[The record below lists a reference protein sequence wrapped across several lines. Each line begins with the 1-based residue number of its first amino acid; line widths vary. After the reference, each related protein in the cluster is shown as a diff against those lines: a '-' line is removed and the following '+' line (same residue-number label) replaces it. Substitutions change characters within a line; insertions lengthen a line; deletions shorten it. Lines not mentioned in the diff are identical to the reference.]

1 MTKILVVD
9 DEQNMR
15 TGLKD
20 NLEFEGYEV
29 DTANDGEQGLK
40 KILDNTYNLII
51 LDVMMPKKSG
61 FDVCKEVRKAGIT
74 TPVILLTAKGDEIDK
89 VVGLEI
95 GADDYVT
102 KPFSLRELLAR
113 VKAILRRGENLVM
126 DEAAR
131 EVMIGKL
138 VINFNGYKATS
149 KNKDVQMSHKEFE
162 ILHYLWKR
170 RNSTVSRDDLL
181 TEIWGYDEN
190 PTTRTVDNFILKLRQ
205 KVELDSNHP
214 QIILT
219 VHGIGYKLAHRIIC
233 IIIDLKAKWI

>member
-1 MTKILVVD
+1 MPKILVVD

-20 NLEFEGYEV
+20 NLEFEGYDV

-126 DEAAR
+126 NESAR
-131 EVMIGKL
+131 EVKIGKL
-138 VINFNGYKATS
+138 EINFDGYKATS

-162 ILHYLWKR
+162 ILHHLWKH

-181 TEIWGYDEN
+181 TEVWGYDEN
-190 PTTRTVDNFILKLRQ
+190 PSTRTVDNFILKLRQ
-205 KVELDSNHP
+205 KVEVDSNHP
-214 QIILT
+214 QVIFT
-219 VHGIGYKLAHRIIC
+219 VHGIGYKLVI
-233 IIIDLKAKWI
+233 